1 MKTAELLGARDGAK
15 VEVRV
20 PDRLQK
26 TLGETTTG
34 TFLFMYNPGR
44 IDPREY
50 IKKARPDLI
59 KLEWGEAPPKL
70 APAKATETKRRTLV
84 RVIVKIRGKGYVM
97 RPQDL
102 SLAS

>member
-26 TLGETTTG
+26 SLGETTVG

-50 IKKARPDLI
+50 IKKARPDLV
-59 KLEWGEAPPKL
+59 KLEWGELPPKL
-70 APAKATETKRRTLV
+70 APAKPADQKRRTLV